1 MSRHQRERTLLEI
14 IEHDTIHTQAELVT
28 ALRARG
34 CEVTQATVSRDIKR
48 LGLVKTP
55 TAEGSYRY
63 ASPDMVVHAGNG
75 GSAREREAMRNAFD
89 EFATGV
95 ATVRGLFA
103 IRTHSGC
110 ANAVAIAIDEAAV
123 GGIVATLAGD
133 DTILVMARSARD
145 RDRLI
150 EEFSDLL

>member
-1 MSRHQRERTLLEI
+1 MSRHDRERTLLRI
-14 IEHDTIHTQAELVT
+14 IEHEVIHTQAELVE
-28 ALRARG
+28 ALQGRG

-48 LGLVKTP
+48 LGLVKAPTP
-55 TAEGSYRY
+55 DGSYRY
-63 ASPDMVVHAGNG
+63 ASPETVARAGNG
-75 GSAREREAMRNAFD
+75 AAAREREAMRSAFD

-95 ATVRGLFA
+95 MAGAGLFA
-103 IRTHSGC
+103 ITTHSGC

-133 DTILVMARSARD
+133 DTILILTRTAED
-145 RDRLI
+145 RDRLM